1 MTLSTHVLDTAQ
13 GTPAQGVKIEFWH
26 IDSDNTHRL
35 IREVKTNRDGRV
47 DSPLL
52 NEEESKAGE
61 YELVF
66 FIADYYRSIGDDLP
80 EPPFLDKVPLRFGI
94 SDPNS
99 HYHVPLL
106 ITPWGYSTYR
116 GS

>member
-1 MTLSTHVLDTAQ
+1 KVELWRV
-13 GTPAQGVKIEFWH
+13 
-26 IDSDNTHRL
+26 DSDDKHRL
-35 IREVKTNRDGRV
+35 IREVETNSDGRV

-52 NEEESKAGE
+52 NEEESKPGK

-66 FIADYYRSIGDDLP
+66 YVADYFRSKGDNLSD
-80 EPPFLDKVPLRFGI
+80 PPFLDKVPLRFGI
-94 SDPNS
+94 ANSDS